1 MGNFN
6 NCSDYIFLGF
16 DRKMG
21 KEKRCQIKTSRKLS
35 HCFNIRCNGGKRVKY
50 ERYVTNKLK
59 KAGVVGNG
67 IGVGTAIGAFLFVL
81 TREPVWIA
89 LGVAIGAALD
99 WERPKGKTDEE
110 ER

>member
-1 MGNFN
+1 
-6 NCSDYIFLGF
+6 
-16 DRKMG
+16 MG

-99 WERPKGKTDEE
+99 WETPKGKTDEE

>member
-1 MGNFN
+1 
-6 NCSDYIFLGF
+6 
-16 DRKMG
+16 
-21 KEKRCQIKTSRKLS
+21 
-35 HCFNIRCNGGKRVKY
+35 
-50 ERYVTNKLK
+50 VTNKLK

-67 IGVGTAIGAFLFVL
+67 IGVGTAIGAVFFVL